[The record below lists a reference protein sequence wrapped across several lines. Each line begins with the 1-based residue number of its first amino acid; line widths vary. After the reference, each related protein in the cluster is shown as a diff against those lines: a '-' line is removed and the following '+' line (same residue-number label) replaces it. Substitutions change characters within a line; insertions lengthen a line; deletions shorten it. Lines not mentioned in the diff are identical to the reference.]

1 MFAIVSFNGA
11 TRVTNRF
18 LAKARS
24 EQSGKVEQ
32 YLSEHQAL
40 NVVFENEWLR
50 LEPYAHRLWEHL
62 YRKSGK
68 HAQLVSDQEID
79 TLIEDCLR
87 FSIVVKKAVRREDRL
102 LRKLSPK
109 EKALIPFEEHQAW
122 HQMYYGARYIMREF
136 ENLRKNDARPTVERL
151 KAK

>member
-40 NVVFENEWLR
+40 NVAFENEWLR

-87 FSIVVKKAVRREDRL
+87 FSHAVKIALRREHRL
-102 LRKLSPK
+102 YRSLSSK
-109 EKALIPFEEHQAW
+109 EKALLPWDEHEAW
-122 HQMYYGARYIMREF
+122 HQMYYGARYIMRDLK
-136 ENLRKNDARPTVERL
+136 NLRMNIYRPTTR
-151 KAK
+151 